1 MAQNDV
7 YYFVIFS
14 LFNFIAFFTFYVPT
28 YFFERRIRVG
38 NKRVR
43 VSPLTAALLHF
54 KGVHGERKLF
64 SSRVGVGCELFAVA
78 YFAVSELLD
87 YAVAALTKNYILA
100 CRISVIGAGAC
111 LVGFLAVLFVI
122 GSQIRRA
129 DAERE
134 KREREKLEQNEII
147 GMSEADDFINAHK
160 TEASPKE
167 LEDKHTKEPLPTTE
181 NIDITG
187 ISEGMLEMKTRQD
200 NLLERHH

>member
-14 LFNFIAFFTFYVPT
+14 LFNFIAFFTFYVPA

-87 YAVAALTKNYILA
+87 YAVAALTKNYIFA

-111 LVGFLAVLFVI
+111 LVGFLVVSFVI
-122 GSQIRRA
+122 GSQIKRA

-134 KREREKLEQNEII
+134 NRIKENEEPIEMISFGEAEKKIEKVQ
-147 GMSEADDFINAHK
+147 A
-160 TEASPKE
+160 EASAEKKGSAPSGA
-167 LEDKHTKEPLPTTE
+167 TKAD
-181 NIDITG
+181 NVFDIG
-187 ISEGMLEMKTRQD
+187 DGMEEFKKRQK
-200 NLLERHH
+200 NLFEHH